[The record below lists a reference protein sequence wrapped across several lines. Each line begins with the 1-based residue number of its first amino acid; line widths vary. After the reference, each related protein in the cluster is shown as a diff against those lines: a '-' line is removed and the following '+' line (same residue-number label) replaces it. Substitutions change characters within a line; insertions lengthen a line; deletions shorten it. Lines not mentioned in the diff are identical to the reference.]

1 MKKNVSA
8 NISIF
13 FIKEKILELKL
24 DQISH
29 KTESSKEDDRGDTRV
44 DDDGF
49 SLFHT
54 ILISC

>member
-1 MKKNVSA
+1 MQIDVRT

-13 FIKEKILELKL
+13 FIKERILELEL

-29 KTESSKEDDRGDTRV
+29 KTETSEEDDRGDTRV

-54 ILISC
+54 ILVSC